1 MRHETLRDDFTVLA
15 ERYRRDIYRAALRMA
30 PNFAAAEDL
39 AQETFLKAWRYF
51 HTFQAGTNVRPWL
64 LRILRNASIDA
75 YRKAKREPEL
85 VDQADVDDLYLFA
98 RVPGSEERG
107 RRDNPE
113 EIVLADIMDADVE
126 RALESLPE
134 AFRAP
139 VILAD
144 LKGFSHKQIAAS
156 LGVPIGTVMSRLFRG
171 RRSIA
176 RVIGRRSRPA
186 PAKVLPVLPKG
197 RGVAP

>member
-1 MRHETLRDDFTVLA
+1 MRHETSRDDFTVLA
-15 ERYRRDIYRAALRMA
+15 ERYRRDIYRAALRTA

-39 AQETFLKAWRYF
+39 TQETFLRAWRYF
-51 HTFQAGTNVRPWL
+51 HTFQAGRNARAWL
-64 LRILRNASIDA
+64 LRILRNASVDA
-75 YRKAKREPEL
+75 YRKAKREPEF
-85 VDQADVDDLYLFA
+85 VDQTNLDDPYLFA
-98 RVPGSEERG
+98 RVQEGEELG

-113 EIVLADIMDADVE
+113 EIVLREIMDADVE
-126 RALESLPE
+126 RALKSLPE
-134 AFRAP
+134 AFREP

-144 LKGFSHKQIAAS
+144 LNGFSCKQIAAV

-186 PAKVLPVLPKG
+186 PAQVLPVLPKG